1 MKEKTVNYVV
11 VEIRKI
17 HKKHPA
23 VSSTTEPASS
33 ASGSLPYNP
42 ATSSGAAKLITALP
56 DTPTTTSQRPT
67 PKPRGSVGEAM
78 GGAGAMHPTPVFTPT
93 TFGGTM
99 QPGRTMQLGG
109 TMQPGRTMQLGGP
122 ITPTFGGTMQPGGTM
137 GPMKPALGA
146 IGHPRISQ
154 HCDIQGLQPMKPQL
168 LAQVVPPD
176 YAATAQ
182 PPQPPQ
188 DYETSRPALFK
199 IANVVVKSSK

>member
-17 HKKHPA
+17 HRKHPA
-23 VSSTTEPASS
+23 VSSTTEPASC

-42 ATSSGAAKLITALP
+42 ATSSGAAKLITPLP

-78 GGAGAMHPTPVFTPT
+78 GGAGAMHPTIVFTPT

-109 TMQPGRTMQLGGP
+109 TMQPGRTMQ
-122 ITPTFGGTMQPGGTM
+122 PGGTM
-137 GPMKPALGA
+137 GPMKMGPMKPALGG

-182 PPQPPQ
+182 PPQPLQ